1 MIRGLT
7 LLLAGLT
14 AFSGLGRASEGGG
27 CRGGGNSG
35 VYSYSGAGGHWVGA
49 PAYSAVAPS
58 LPVSNTGYTGYPAPV
73 ASGWGY
79 PAPRQGGAFYP
90 IPGYGGWGQRVMY
103 PR

>member
-1 MIRGLT
+1 MAYLRDRLRPLYGET
-7 LLLAGLT
+7 L
-14 AFSGLGRASEGGG
+14 G
-27 CRGGGNSG
+27 C
-35 VYSYSGAGGHWVGA
+35 YSGAGGHWVGA

-90 IPGYGGWGQRVMY
+90 MPGYGGWGQRVMY